1 MPSSCGSVILTSIL
15 SPSTAFLGILI
26 VAVVLNSS
34 PSAAES
40 FLLIVFELCA
50 SSKITSGAFTCSK
63 LAETSGSFIY
73 VSCLPG
79 FMFVILA
86 LIVVSCPCLRSNPGT
101 LNEYWLKLSFV
112 NGKFCPPLP
121 ISVIP
126 VITPLSSI
134 CIANFLSYG
143 AFPGSFI

>member
-73 VSCLPG
+73 VCLPG
-79 FMFVILA
+79 VMFVMLA
-86 LIVVSCPCLRSNPGT
+86 LIVVSCPCLRSKPGT
-101 LNEYWLKLSFV
+101 SNEY
-112 NGKFCPPLP
+112 
-121 ISVIP
+121 
-126 VITPLSSI
+126 
-134 CIANFLSYG
+134 
-143 AFPGSFI
+143 